1 MPNAPL
7 VSLRSTRAGP
17 IRIYRRNVA
26 LPKARGIKLDPLH
39 GGRHVRV
46 VLHLRAVHMQL
57 VMGHD
62 AMRVDL
68 GFLPANLIM
77 ATLPLGLSADGVG

>member
-1 MPNAPL
+1 
-7 VSLRSTRAGP
+7 
-17 IRIYRRNVA
+17 
-26 LPKARGIKLDPLH
+26 
-39 GGRHVRV
+39 
-46 VLHLRAVHMQL
+46 MQL